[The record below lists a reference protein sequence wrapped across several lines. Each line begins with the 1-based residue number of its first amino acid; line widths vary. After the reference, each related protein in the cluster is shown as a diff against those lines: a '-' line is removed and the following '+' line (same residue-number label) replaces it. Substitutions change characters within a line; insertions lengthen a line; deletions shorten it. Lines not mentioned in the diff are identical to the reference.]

1 MMIIERGN
9 TKVCLCQETL
19 AVTVEKDQTRWE
31 WTDGFQPELIC
42 KEGRFS
48 FLDAVTITHETYTMG
63 VGIGIRSCF
72 EGFEKDGVT
81 YPYAFETLIW
91 MEDTTEQVYFEWV
104 PLKEEGLQVEKV
116 LWPGQMAF
124 EEKKDSWY
132 TLLTHQQGILIPN
145 DWEIPLSA
153 IPFAGFFETAGGYMP
168 WFGQVKDRQGYIAIC
183 TTPWNAGYYAEHPA
197 GGPYTHVGVYFA
209 PSLGKMEYR
218 RVMRYT
224 FLNDCDYNDL
234 CKEYRSY
241 VNEQGRLRTLEE
253 KAARTPSVNDL
264 IGCAFVHKGIKT
276 QVQHNS
282 DFFDPENPE
291 KNNHLT
297 TFAQRTKEIR
307 ELHELGVEKLYLHLD
322 GWAQPGYDN
331 QHPDYLPACKE
342 AGGWEDMKELA
353 DTMHE
358 CGYMFGIHDQYRD
371 FYKAAPSFDENYAC
385 RLPDGS
391 IPEHQRWAGGPQ
403 SYLCATQAP
412 YYVKRNFT
420 EIKKHGIRLDGAYLD
435 VFTCNEGDEC
445 DNPEHRMTRRE
456 CYEFRGRCFEYL
468 LSQGILP
475 SSEEVSD
482 WAVPSLVF
490 CHYAP
495 YDFMMKKPGTPKEGV
510 PALFL
515 PNLFSAFGTFLL
527 RQFFMSLPKELEE
540 AAIVDGCGRFRIFAQ
555 IMLPLIKPGIV
566 AMSIFTI
573 KFAWNDFMWPLIVN
587 TSMNK
592 MTLGPALSTLQGQ
605 YTTEYPMQMAGAVLA
620 VLPLVVMFFIFQKQF
635 IEGVAQSGIKG

>member
-9 TKVCLCQETL
+9 TKVCFCQETL

-31 WTDGFQPELIC
+31 WADGFQPKLIC
-42 KEGRFS
+42 KEGSFS
-48 FLDAVTITHETYTMG
+48 FLDAETITHEIYTMG

-197 GGPYTHVGVYFA
+197 GRLYTHVGVYFE
-209 PSLGKMEYR
+209 PSLGKMDYR

-224 FLNDCDYNDL
+224 FLDDCDYNDL

-253 KAARTPSVNDL
+253 KAARNPSVNDL

-297 TFAQRTKEIR
+297 PFAQRTKEIR
-307 ELHELGVEKLYLHLD
+307 ELHEQGVEKLYLHLD

-391 IPEHQRWAGGPQ
+391 IPEHQRWAGLVHSHICVQ
-403 SYLCATQAP
+403 
-412 YYVKRNFT
+412 
-420 EIKKHGIRLDGAYLD
+420 
-435 VFTCNEGDEC
+435 
-445 DNPEHRMTRRE
+445 HR
-456 CYEFRGRCFEYL
+456 
-468 LSQGILP
+468 
-475 SSEEVSD
+475 
-482 WAVPSLVF
+482 
-490 CHYAP
+490 H
-495 YDFMMKKPGTPKEGV
+495 
-510 PALFL
+510 
-515 PNLFSAFGTFLL
+515 
-527 RQFFMSLPKELEE
+527 
-540 AAIVDGCGRFRIFAQ
+540 RI
-555 IMLPLIKPGIV
+555 M
-566 AMSIFTI
+566 
-573 KFAWNDFMWPLIVN
+573 
-587 TSMNK
+587 
-592 MTLGPALSTLQGQ
+592 
-605 YTTEYPMQMAGAVLA
+605 
-620 VLPLVVMFFIFQKQF
+620 
-635 IEGVAQSGIKG
+635 

>member
-145 DWEIPLSA
+145 DWETPLSA

-197 GGPYTHVGVYFA
+197 GGPYTHVGVYFE
-209 PSLGKMEYR
+209 PSLGKMDYR

-224 FLNDCDYNDL
+224 FLDDCDYNDL

-253 KAARTPSVNDL
+253 KAARNPSVNDL

-297 TFAQRTKEIR
+297 TFAQRTK
-307 ELHELGVEKLYLHLD
+307 G
-322 GWAQPGYDN
+322 N
-331 QHPDYLPACKE
+331 Q
-342 AGGWEDMKELA
+342 
-353 DTMHE
+353 
-358 CGYMFGIHDQYRD
+358 R
-371 FYKAAPSFDENYAC
+371 
-385 RLPDGS
+385 
-391 IPEHQRWAGGPQ
+391 
-403 SYLCATQAP
+403 
-412 YYVKRNFT
+412 
-420 EIKKHGIRLDGAYLD
+420 
-435 VFTCNEGDEC
+435 
-445 DNPEHRMTRRE
+445 
-456 CYEFRGRCFEYL
+456 
-468 LSQGILP
+468 
-475 SSEEVSD
+475 
-482 WAVPSLVF
+482 
-490 CHYAP
+490 
-495 YDFMMKKPGTPKEGV
+495 
-510 PALFL
+510 
-515 PNLFSAFGTFLL
+515 
-527 RQFFMSLPKELEE
+527 
-540 AAIVDGCGRFRIFAQ
+540 
-555 IMLPLIKPGIV
+555 
-566 AMSIFTI
+566 
-573 KFAWNDFMWPLIVN
+573 
-587 TSMNK
+587 TS
-592 MTLGPALSTLQGQ
+592 
-605 YTTEYPMQMAGAVLA
+605 
-620 VLPLVVMFFIFQKQF
+620 
-635 IEGVAQSGIKG
+635 

>member
-1 MMIIERGN
+1 MMTIERGN

-19 AVTVEKDQTRWE
+19 AVTVEKGQTRWE
-31 WTDGFQPELIC
+31 WTEGFQPELIC
-42 KEGRFS
+42 KEGSFH
-48 FLDAVTITHETYTMG
+48 FLDAKNITHEAYTMG
-63 VGIGIRSCF
+63 VGTGIRSCF

-91 MEDTTEQVYFEWV
+91 IEDTTEQVYFEWV

-145 DWEIPLSA
+145 DWEITLSA

-197 GGPYTHVGVYFA
+197 GGPYTHVGVYFES
-209 PSLGKMEYR
+209 SLGKMEYR

-224 FLNDCDYNDL
+224 FLDDCDYNDL

-253 KAARTPSVNDL
+253 KAARNPSVNDL

-297 TFAQRTKEIR
+297 PFAQRTKEIR
-307 ELHELGVEKLYLHLD
+307 ELHEQGVEKLYLHLD

-510 PALFL
+510 PVPLYNLVYHDCVIQPWMMDKVSDEEDYMLYALL
-515 PNLFSAFGTFLL
+515 NGGAPYLIRDAAYPNIDGAFDDN
-527 RQFFMSLPKELEE
+527 
-540 AAIVDGCGRFRIFAQ
+540 V
-555 IMLPLIKPGIV
+555 
-566 AMSIFTI
+566 
-573 KFAWNDFMWPLIVN
+573 
-587 TSMNK
+587 
-592 MTLGPALSTLQGQ
+592 ALSRKEEIERSKAVAELHKQVAKCEMLHHEMVNGDYMVQ
-605 YTTEYPMQMAGAVLA
+605 ETTFSDGTGVRVDFRKQTYQ
-620 VLPLVVMFFIFQKQF
+620 IFHK
-635 IEGVAQSGIKG
+635 